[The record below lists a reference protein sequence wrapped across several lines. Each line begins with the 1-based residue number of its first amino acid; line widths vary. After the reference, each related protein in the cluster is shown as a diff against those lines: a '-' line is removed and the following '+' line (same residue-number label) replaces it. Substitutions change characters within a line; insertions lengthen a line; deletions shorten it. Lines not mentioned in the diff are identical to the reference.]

1 MPTDQSLLLVLVLVA
16 AVAVGWLLRAF
27 QARKPQTPAPGLS
40 DDYFRGL
47 NYLLNEEPD
56 KAVEVFIRMIE
67 VDSETVETHFALAS
81 LFRRRGEVDRA
92 IRIHQNLIARPNL
105 SRPHR
110 LQALYELGDDYMRAG
125 LFDRAETLFN
135 ELSESGAHVGPALR
149 QLMAI
154 YEQQRDWEQ
163 AIATAQRLELVDGRS
178 QQRVIAHYWC
188 ELAAVASSAGQQRR
202 AMQLARKA
210 QGADPSSP
218 RAGILTGELLEETGD
233 PAAALRAYHGVIE
246 HDPAFAGEVLP
257 SIAQCFSKLGD
268 RDGFDRFLVELRQS
282 KPATAPYVAMAAF
295 HEPSLRSR
303 EILGF
308 ISQYLKTRGQG
319 LARLL
324 DRLVEQR
331 SLEPEME
338 VDSARELVRLLLE
351 DHPRYLCG
359 ECGLPSNTLYWQCP
373 SCRAWSSVKPHVDPP
388 YAPSASALPE
398 GTGRR

>member
-1 MPTDQSLLLVLVLVA
+1 MPTDQGLLLVLVLAA
-16 AVAVGWLLRAF
+16 AVGVGWLLRVW
-27 QARKPQTPAPGLS
+27 QGRKPDASARGLS

-105 SRPHR
+105 TRAHR

-125 LFDRAETLFN
+125 LFDRAETLFA
-135 ELSESGAHVGPALR
+135 ELSGSGAYVASALR

-163 AIATAQRLELVDGRS
+163 AVATAQRLEMVDGRP
-178 QQRVIAHYWC
+178 QQRVVAHYWC
-188 ELAAVASSAGQQRR
+188 ELATTASNAGQGRR

-210 QGADPSSP
+210 QSADPSSP
-218 RAGILTGELLEETGD
+218 RAGILTGELLEDDGD
-233 PAAALRAYHGVIE
+233 PSAALRAYQGVIE
-246 HDPAFAGEVLP
+246 HDPAFAGEVL
-257 SIAQCFSKLGD
+257 SAIARCFAKLGD
-268 RDGFDRFLVELRQS
+268 REGFDAFLAQLRAS

-303 EILGF
+303 EIVAF
-308 ISQYLKTRGQG
+308 ISQYLATRGQG
-319 LARLL
+319 LAKVL
-324 DRLVEQR
+324 DRLVDQR
-331 SLEPEME
+331 SLDADME
-338 VDSARELVRLLLE
+338 VDSARDLVRLLLE
-351 DHPRYLCG
+351 DHPRYLCS
-359 ECGLPSNTLYWQCP
+359 ECGLTSNTLYWQCP
-373 SCRAWSSVKPHVDPP
+373 GCRAWSSTRPHVDPP
-388 YAPSASALPE
+388 YAPSASALPD